1 MEARLK
7 AGSLTSTISGPKTLR
22 RAQMVNQ
29 AIIKEG
35 AYSGPPLEFG
45 RQTGFIAVAT
55 GIVRGATEE
64 GVASRDLGK
73 AEGPKGVVPASVGLA
88 EWGQLSLLKIRCAVL
103 VSLSGARIVLGKR
116 LMDENHSSGR
126 KQPWQLGP
134 QTSFMVES

>member
-1 MEARLK
+1 MSGKAGWIRDMEARLK

-29 AIIKEG
+29 AIIKVG

-45 RQTGFIAVAT
+45 RQTGFTAVAT
-55 GIVRGATEE
+55 GIIRGATEE

-88 EWGQLSLLKIRCAVL
+88 ESFPSQNQMRCTGLSV
-103 VSLSGARIVLGKR
+103 
-116 LMDENHSSGR
+116 
-126 KQPWQLGP
+126 
-134 QTSFMVES
+134 